1 MATIE
6 ECSNFW
12 MGKSFSGI
20 WEGLSNDPKS
30 KQAQLEFKEK
40 CGMYD
45 RKTLDCIQ
53 SKIWLD
59 TLTTAYGNQG
69 LMYFDS
75 DKTLKKATV
84 DEAKKRFDE
93 KDCTKVIEAY
103 RQAEL
108 GKVIGKF
115 SQLDQTR
122 IEAESIYERNQRIFF
137 GGLILI
143 AGIILITM
151 VGKNK

>member
-1 MATIE
+1 MTPEQECIE
-6 ECSNFW
+6 IK
-12 MGKSFSGI
+12 KS
-20 WEGLSNDPKS
+20 
-30 KQAQLEFKEK
+30 
-40 CGMYD
+40 
-45 RKTLDCIQ
+45 
-53 SKIWLD
+53 LD
-59 TLTTAYGNQG
+59 TMTSLYGNQG

-75 DKTLKKATV
+75 DKTLKNESL
-84 DEAKKRFDE
+84 DNIKKRFED
-93 KDCTKVIEAY
+93 KGCIKIIEAY

-115 SQLDQTR
+115 SELDQTR
-122 IEAESIYERNQRIFF
+122 IEAESIYERNQRVFF